1 MKHNKQELDAMIEDA
16 ARGIRDEQ
24 ISESIINQSA
34 TRVWARVSQ
43 QMADENLASASA
55 SAAAENSSSATSN
68 LGNLNTM
75 NNTNNTAE
83 QISGCADFQSL
94 IPAYLDGKLSTA
106 RTLLFKDHTN
116 ECIPCRRALKAQRA
130 GATANPAAAV
140 YVRQPAR
147 RGALPQQRA
156 NTNGWSFTNGLSK
169 TNVARWS
176 VAAALVICFGL
187 AGLFVSERLDWSGR
201 TLAATVE
208 NANGAVYVVSDAQSR
223 QLAAGEQLQKG
234 ERVRTAKD
242 STAVLRLADGS
253 TVEMRERSEFSV
265 SENRRGVTVRLERGD
280 VIVEAAKQHNGRL
293 YVQTPDSLVSVKGTI
308 FAVESGTKGS
318 RVSVVE
324 GEVQVNHAGKD
335 ETLLP
340 GDQTTTSRSL
350 DKTPVQENVAWSRNA
365 ARYANLVS
373 ELTKLRRDINQRVAL
388 PGVRHSSRF
397 VDLVPENTV
406 FYAALPNLS
415 ETLAESQRVMQE
427 RISQN
432 PALAEWWKGNR
443 GDGFGINEQT
453 LARVREFGSHLG
465 EEIVVSAEMDAKG
478 EPNGVLVLGEVKD
491 AASFRTYLDG
501 QLARFANESE
511 NAPNVRIIDDP
522 MTATVA
528 SPSTPT
534 TAVKGGTKSKTAP
547 AKNAAA
553 KSELFVW
560 IHNDIF
566 AASPQIER
574 LRGLATTLKAPGA
587 NRFAGSPFH
596 QRINDVYRDGAGLL
610 VAADLEKI
618 IAQAVVGKDNKP
630 EEARQLEGFKQLGVM
645 NLRHFVVEQKQVN
658 GKTLSRAAL
667 TFSESNRGIASWLAA
682 PGSMGAL
689 DFISPNAN
697 VATAFVVKEP
707 ALLVDDLLG
716 FLETVDP
723 DLRRSM
729 QDIEKQ
735 QGFSI
740 RNDFAATLGGEFAF
754 AIDGPIFPTPSWKVV
769 LEVYDQAKLQ
779 GTFERAIEK
788 LNQFSVLHGKGK
800 LSLDGA
806 TSGNRTFY
814 SIKSADAGLEV
825 HYTYANGYLVAAP
838 SRALLEQS
846 IANRDAGQTL
856 ARSSRFMNAL
866 PQDGNTNFSALLYH
880 DLAPLMK
887 PLAERMKN
895 AGGAAEL
902 TEEQRQMLGSI
913 DANAPPTLAYAYA
926 QGDRITLA
934 ANTEGGAF
942 GLSPASLIG
951 LPHSFEMQH
960 ILMNAMGD
968 KNVQKK

>member
-1 MKHNKQELDAMIEDA
+1 MKHNKQNLDAIIDA
-16 ARGIRDEQ
+16 AAGEIRDEQ
-24 ISESIINQSA
+24 IDESIINQSA
-34 TRVWARVSQ
+34 TSVWARISQ
-43 QMADENLASASA
+43 QLAN
-55 SAAAENSSSATSN
+55 ENSLSATAHSGD
-68 LGNLNTM
+68 LITM
-75 NNTNNTAE
+75 NTNNSAE
-83 QISGCADFQSL
+83 HIDGCADFQSL

-116 ECIPCRRALKAQRA
+116 ECIPCRRALKFQSADQTPKTA
-130 GATANPAAAV
+130 TVGA
-140 YVRQPAR
+140 RQPAR
-147 RGALPQQRA
+147 QQQQRA
-156 NTNGWSFTNGLSK
+156 VMNGWSK

-176 VAAALVICFGL
+176 VTAALVVCLGFV
-187 AGLFVSERLDWSGR
+187 GLFVSERLDWSGR

-223 QLAAGEQLQKG
+223 QLGAGEQLQKG

-242 STAVLRLADGS
+242 STAVLRFADGS
-253 TVEMRERSEFSV
+253 TIEMRERSEFSV
-265 SENRRGVTVRLERGD
+265 SENRRGVTIQLERGD

-324 GEVQVNHAGKD
+324 GEVQVNYAGKD

-340 GDQTTTSRSL
+340 GDQTTTNRSL
-350 DKTPVQENVAWSRNA
+350 DKTPVQQNVAWSRNA
-365 ARYANLVS
+365 TRYANLVS
-373 ELTKLRRDINQRVAL
+373 ELAKLRRDVNQRLQL
-388 PGVRHSSRF
+388 PGVRYSSKF
-397 VDLVPENTV
+397 VDVLPENTV
-406 FYAALPNLS
+406 FYAAMPNLTES
-415 ETLAESQRVMQE
+415 LAESQRIMQE

-432 PALAEWWKGNR
+432 PALAEWWKGKK
-443 GDGFGINEQT
+443 GDGIGLNEQT
-453 LARVREFGSHLG
+453 IARVREFGSQLG
-465 EEIVVSAEMDAKG
+465 EEIVVSGEMDAKG
-478 EPNGVLVLGEVKD
+478 EPSGVLVLGEVKNG
-491 AASFRTYLDG
+491 ASFRTYLDG
-501 QLARFANESE
+501 QLARFAKELGD
-511 NAPNVRIIDDP
+511 APNVRIIDDP

-528 SPSTPT
+528 NTLTPT
-534 TAVKGGTKSKTAP
+534 TVTSSAKTKDAP
-547 AKNAAA
+547 AKNAAP
-553 KSELFVW
+553 KSEVFVW

-574 LRGLATTLKAPGA
+574 LRGLATTLNAPDT
-587 NRFAGSPFH
+587 NRFKGSAFH
-596 QRINDVYRDGAGLL
+596 QRINDIYTDGAGLV

-618 IAQAVVGKDNKP
+618 IAQTVSRDNKP
-630 EEARQLEGFKQLGVM
+630 GADRQLEGFKQLGVM
-645 NLRHFVVEQKQVN
+645 NLRHFVVEQKEVN

-667 TFSESNRGIASWLAA
+667 TFSERNRGIASWLAD

-689 DFISPNAN
+689 DFISATAN
-697 VATAFVVKEP
+697 VATAFVVKKPE
-707 ALLVDDLLG
+707 LLVDDLLG
-716 FLETVDP
+716 FLETVEP
-723 DLRRSM
+723 DMRRRM

-735 QGFSI
+735 QGFDI
-740 RNDFAATLGGEFAF
+740 RNDFAAPLGGEFAF
-754 AIDGPIFPTPSWKVV
+754 AIDGPLLPTPSWKIV

-779 GTFERAIEK
+779 DTFVRALEK
-788 LNQFSVLHGKGK
+788 LNQFSVIHGKGK
-800 LSLDGA
+800 LSLENTTAG
-806 TSGNRTFY
+806 SRTYY

-846 IANRDAGQTL
+846 IKNRDAGNTL
-856 ARSSRFMNAL
+856 VRSSRFMSAL

-895 AGGAAEL
+895 AGGAEL
-902 TEEQRQMLGSI
+902 TEQQRQALGSI

-960 ILMNAMGD
+960 ILMNAMGN
-968 KNVQKK
+968 KNVEKK

>member
-1 MKHNKQELDAMIEDA
+1 MKHNKQNLDAIIDA
-16 ARGIRDEQ
+16 AAREIRDEQ
-24 ISESIINQSA
+24 IDESIINQSA
-34 TRVWARVSQ
+34 ISVWARISSQ
-43 QMADENLASASA
+43 MTDENFAST
-55 SAAAENSSSATSN
+55 SATSN
-68 LGNLNTM
+68 LGDFNTM
-75 NNTNNTAE
+75 NTNNTTE
-83 QISGCADFQSL
+83 RIDGCADFQSL

-116 ECIPCRRALKAQRA
+116 ECIPCRRALKFQSADQTPKA
-130 GATANPAAAV
+130 TTGA
-140 YVRQPAR
+140 RQPAR
-147 RGALPQQRA
+147 QQQA
-156 NTNGWSFTNGLSK
+156 FMNGWSK

-176 VAAALVICFGL
+176 VAAALVICLGFV
-187 AGLFVSERLDWSGR
+187 GLFVSERFDWSGS
-201 TLAATVE
+201 TLAATLE

-223 QLAAGEQLQKG
+223 ELAAGEQLQKG

-242 STAVLRLADGS
+242 SNAVLRLADGS

-265 SENRRGVTVRLERGD
+265 SENRRGVTVNLERGD
-280 VIVEAAKQHNGRL
+280 MIVEAAKQHNGRL

-350 DKTPVQENVAWSRNA
+350 DKTPVQQNLAWSRNA
-365 ARYANLVS
+365 ARYASLVS
-373 ELTKLRRDINQRVAL
+373 ELAKLRRDVNQQVAR
-388 PGVRHSSRF
+388 PGVRFSSKF
-397 VDLVPENTV
+397 VDVVPENTV
-406 FYAALPNLS
+406 FYAALPNLTD
-415 ETLAESQRVMQE
+415 TLAESQRIMQE

-432 PALAEWWKGNR
+432 PALAEWWKGKK
-443 GDGFGINEQT
+443 GDGLGLNEQT
-453 LARVREFGSHLG
+453 IARVREFGSQLG
-465 EEIVVSAEMDAKG
+465 EEIVVSGEMDQKG
-478 EPNGVLVLGEVKD
+478 EPNGILVLGEVKD
-491 AASFRTYLDG
+491 GASFRTYLDG
-501 QLARFANESE
+501 QLSRFASE
-511 NAPNVRIIDDP
+511 LGDAPNVRIIDDP
-522 MTATVA
+522 MTATI
-528 SPSTPT
+528 STPSTLAT
-534 TAVKGGTKSKTAP
+534 ENNSAKT
-547 AKNAAA
+547 KNAAA
-553 KSELFVW
+553 KSEVFVW

-574 LRGLATTLKAPGA
+574 LRGLATVLNAPDT
-587 NRFAGSPFH
+587 NRFKGSAFN
-596 QRINDVYRDGAGLL
+596 QRINDVYRDGAGLV

-618 IAQAVVGKDNKP
+618 IAQTVSKNNKP
-630 EEARQLEGFKQLGVM
+630 EDARQIEGFKQLGVM
-645 NLRHFVVEQKQVN
+645 NLRHFVVEQKEVD

-667 TFSESNRGIASWLAA
+667 TFNESNRGIATWLAA

-689 DFISPNAN
+689 DFISANAN
-697 VATAFVVKEP
+697 VATAFVVKKPE
-707 ALLVDDLLG
+707 LLVDDLLG
-716 FLETVDP
+716 FLSTVDP
-723 DLRRSM
+723 DLRRNM
-729 QDIEKQ
+729 DDIQKQ
-735 QGFSI
+735 QGFDI

-754 AIDGPIFPTPSWKVV
+754 AIDGPLFPTPSWKVV
-769 LEVYDQAKLQ
+769 LEVYNQAKLQ
-779 GTFERAIEK
+779 ETFERAIEK

-800 LSLDGA
+800 LILESA
-806 TSGNRTFY
+806 TAGDRTFY
-814 SIKSADAGLEV
+814 SVKSADAGLEV

-846 IANRDAGQTL
+846 IANRDAGNTL
-856 ARSSRFMNAL
+856 VRSSRFMSAL
-866 PQDGNTNFSALLYH
+866 PQDGNTNFSAVLYH

-895 AGGAAEL
+895 AGGAEL
-902 TEEQRQMLGSI
+902 TEEQRLALGSI

-942 GLSPASLIG
+942 GLSPANLIG